1 VNDVQPT
8 LRTGIVTLVAILAS
22 MSPVLSRAADEG
34 TRESTVILVQQTPR
48 PNRETPAWAYPE
60 RGLTFFPDG
69 PGPGKDRWS
78 VGGIWQIAPMF
89 TASYMRG
96 IGAGF
101 SLDARLQTILVFNQL
116 AVGGQWAFQAGPIS
130 LGVMAHVGGFLGT
143 LGKLFVATSEFDAI
157 GWGIQLMP
165 GAQAGIQVTRNSW
178 LTLQYEAYVSLYQAT
193 KLGTLTLTQGAATYA
208 GFGLSLVM
216 EYSPKK
222 EGVFYYGV
230 AIFNTAANYPIWFNV
245 ETGGSVDSFDSQRF
259 WYLGLLAGYE
269 F

>member
-1 VNDVQPT
+1 MTDVPPT
-8 LRTGIVTLVAILAS
+8 LRTGIATLVAILAS
-22 MSPVLSRAADEG
+22 MSPVLSRAADEAS
-34 TRESTVILVQQTPR
+34 RESTVILVQQTPR
-48 PNRETPAWAYPE
+48 PIRETPAWAYPE

-96 IGAGF
+96 LGAGF
-101 SLDARLQTILVFNQL
+101 SVDARLQTILVFNQL
-116 AVGGQWAFQAGPIS
+116 AVGGQWALQAGPFS

-157 GWGIQLMP
+157 GWGAQLMP

-193 KLGTLTLTQGAATYA
+193 KLGTLTLTQGAASYA

-230 AIFNTAANYPIWFNV
+230 ALFNTAANYPIWFNV